1 MMRRDLKYYLWWNE
15 ISTITRTGKNIND
28 IREINPKIFECQRN
42 RNTIDLYQKIVVK
55 RPSWMSNESDPFYM
69 ATRTTPLTR
78 SDNDL
83 WLIRQRVG
91 CKQLA
96 SIVKTMK
103 EQGKLDT
110 NKRLTNHSARKYLVQ
125 KLKDNNILDSDTTQ
139 ITGHS
144 SMGEGNHIEISGVL
158 SN

>member
-1 MMRRDLKYYLWWNE
+1 M
-15 ISTITRTGKNIND
+15 
-28 IREINPKIFECQRN
+28 
-42 RNTIDLYQKIVVK
+42 
-55 RPSWMSNESDPFYM
+55 
-69 ATRTTPLTR
+69 
-78 SDNDL
+78 
-83 WLIRQRVG
+83 
-91 CKQLA
+91 A

-103 EQGKLDT
+103 EKGKLDT